1 MAGRAERTERRERPS
16 QGGMDRLIGWTTR
29 HPVEAAAVGA
39 GLGVTV
45 GALLRRRMARPARG
59 SDLGAARA
67 PDALGVFAGHEADWM
82 LQRTLAYMNVG
93 AAELGE
99 CLHVARR
106 IDERDADSW
115 PREWAALAARVD
127 EMGHEALATG
137 ATADAR
143 RAFLRA
149 CNYYR
154 AAEYGCTPSHPRFHS
169 LWMASVAA
177 FRKAAP
183 LFDPPVQA
191 IEVPFEGSRL
201 PGYFWRPDTS
211 GTERPTL
218 FVAGG
223 NDDTIEEDLFI
234 IGPAAIERGY
244 NFFTFSYPGHRNAVH
259 TDARQVKRPDYEEP
273 FAAALDVLETLPGVD
288 DRIALMGFSGGGY
301 VAPRVAIH
309 DDRVTA
315 VIANTPMIDYAR
327 VADALLG
334 PMVARVPGPVL
345 DWAIT
350 RRLERNPLLRA
361 YMEYGLWTA
370 GYGHMSLYEW
380 LTSDEAQREWARFTI
395 TDDLHEITCPALA
408 LVGAG
413 EGEEMLEQTRAFY
426 AGVSSAQKR
435 MHVFTLEQDGSHD
448 HCMLDNLS
456 RMHQVTFGWLNEVMP
471 SAARRALV

>member
-1 MAGRAERTERRERPS
+1 MPRRAEGTQRTERSSLGRM
-16 QGGMDRLIGWTTR
+16 GGLIGWTTR
-29 HPVEAAAVGA
+29 HPAEAAAIGA

-45 GALLRRRMARPARG
+45 GALLRRRTARPARA
-59 SDLGAARA
+59 SDPGAARA
-67 PDALGVFAGHEADWM
+67 PHALGVFAGHEADWM
-82 LQRTLAYMNVG
+82 LQRTLAYMSVG
-93 AAELGE
+93 AAEIGE

-127 EMGHEALATG
+127 EMGHEALAAG
-137 ATADAR
+137 AVADAR

-154 AAEYGCTPSHPRFHS
+154 AAEFGCAPSHPRFDA

-177 FRKAAP
+177 FRRAAP

-191 IEVPFEGSRL
+191 IEVPFDGSRL
-201 PGYFWRPDTS
+201 PGYFWRPDAT
-211 GTERPTL
+211 GRERPTL

-223 NDDTIEEDLFI
+223 HDDTIEEDLFI
-234 IGPAAIERGY
+234 IGAAAIERGY
-244 NFFTFSYPGHRNAVH
+244 NVFTFSYPGHRNAVH
-259 TDARQVKRPDYEEP
+259 TDARQVRRPDYEVP

-288 DRIALMGFSGGGY
+288 DRIALMGFGGGGY

-309 DDRVTA
+309 DDRITA
-315 VIANTPMIDYAR
+315 VIANDPVIDYAT

-334 PMVARVPGPVL
+334 PMVSRVPRPVL
-345 DWAIT
+345 DWVI
-350 RRLERNPLLRA
+350 RRRFERNPLLEA
-361 YMEYGLWTA
+361 SLEYGLWTL
-370 GYGHMSLYEW
+370 GYGHMSLSEW
-380 LTSDEAQREWARFTI
+380 LTSDEAQGEWARFTI
-395 TDDLHEITCPALA
+395 ADDLHEITCPALA

-413 EGEEMLEQTRAFY
+413 EGDEMLAQTRAFY

-456 RMHQVTFGWLNEVMP
+456 RMHQVTFGWMQEVMP
-471 SAARRALV
+471 VRARHAVA